1 MITFNAARSPGRLD
15 AALAILRLIVGAVF
29 VAHGAQKI
37 FVFGLAGVAA
47 AFAKTGIPL
56 AGITG
61 PATALVE
68 FFAGLALIGGLLTRL
83 AAAGLAIDMFGA
95 MAFVHLRGGFFLPRG
110 VEFALTL
117 FGVLV
122 ALVLAGPGA
131 VSLDALRRRGA
142 RP

>member
-1 MITFNAARSPGRLD
+1 VITFNAARSPGRLD

-37 FVFGLAGVAA
+37 FVMGLAGVAA
-47 AFAKTGIPL
+47 GFGGMGIPL

-61 PATALVE
+61 PAVALVE
-68 FFAGLALIGGLLTRL
+68 FCAGRALILGLLTRL

-131 VSLDALRRRGA
+131 FSLDALRRRGA
-142 RP
+142 RS

>member
-29 VAHGAQKI
+29 VAHGSQKL
-37 FVFGLAGVAA
+37 FVLGLAGVAA
-47 AFAKTGIPL
+47 GFARMGIPL
-56 AGITG
+56 AAVAG

-68 FFAGLALIGGLLTRL
+68 LFAGMALIVGLLTRL
-83 AAAGLAIDMFGA
+83 AAAGLAVDMFGA

-110 VEFALTL
+110 AEFALTL

-122 ALVLAGPGA
+122 ALVLAGPGTF
-131 VSLDALRRRGA
+131 SLDVLRRRGG
-142 RP
+142 RS